1 MNIISKYGDYNALID
16 EMDENRVAF
25 KKRCISDLRKYS
37 DIISDY
43 KTFLIL
49 TSSFL
54 KEITIK
60 DNSINTALT
69 ISSLLNN
76 FSYGNKFKDD
86 NDKDVDIVFSVLGM
100 NVIYGEGC
108 CRHCSEFTRDLLDMM
123 GISNENFYCKL
134 DECNINH
141 QLHEKA
147 LHLTNLIEYEDIVNG
162 EIVNHVFDVLNGSL
176 FKFIGATKLENYTKD
191 LYLSYLPRLSLTKDN
206 MNIEDIERRLI
217 LFESQSKSE
226 QLSANQYVEILK
238 ETRSKIEENRKI
250 ISDYNHDAQSIK
262 EKIYIKSSIAK
273 SKF

>member
-16 EMDENRVAF
+16 GMNENRVAF
-25 KKRCISDLRKYS
+25 RREFASDLKKYS
-37 DIISDY
+37 DLISNY

-69 ISSLLNN
+69 ISLLLNN
-76 FSYGNKFKDD
+76 FSYKNIFRHS
-86 NDKDVDIVFSVLGM
+86 NETISDIVFSVLGI

-108 CRHCSEFTRDLLDMM
+108 CRHCAGFTSDLFNEMS
-123 GISNENFYCKL
+123 ISNESFYCKI
-134 DECNINH
+134 DKHNINH

-147 LHLTNLIEYEDIVNG
+147 LHVTNLIEYDG
-162 EIVNHVFDVLNGSL
+162 KMYVFDVLNGLL
-176 FKFIGATKLENYTKD
+176 FKFISATKLENYSKE

-217 LFESQSKSE
+217 LFESQSKTE

-238 ETRSKIEENRKI
+238 ETRSKIEENREI

-262 EKIYIKSSIAK
+262 EKIYIKSNIAK
-273 SKF
+273 STF